1 MLGQFIK
8 EQRLARDLTQE
19 YLAAKIGVSRPTYRK
34 IESGNRELTLSQADR
49 LAEELGMTL
58 VNLHQQEVPKRS
70 VTVREP
76 TRKRAVPRPRVRRKS
91 IAKFRQVLLYV
102 LGEVGFRPNFGE
114 AVLHKLLYFI
124 DFDYYEKFD
133 ENLAGVTYIRSHS
146 GPTVFDLGD
155 ILKQMQEREYLEPI
169 KSRHYR
175 RLQKKYLPLVL
186 PDLSVLS
193 GLEIKHVDE
202 VLARLGHKSA
212 DDLETYSRGDMPWQA
227 TSPGKAI
234 DYELVF
240 YRDEKYSLRS
250 YDDEI

>member
-155 ILKQMQEREYLEPI
+155 ILKQMQERGYLEPI

-186 PDLSVLS
+186 PDLAVLS
-193 GLEIKHVDE
+193 GREIKHVDE
-202 VLARLGHKSA
+202 VLARLGHRSA
-212 DDLETYSRGDMPWQA
+212 DDLEAYSRGDMPWQA
-227 TSPGKAI
+227 TSHGKAI

-240 YRDEKYSLRS
+240 YRDEKYSMRHYGEL
-250 YDDEI
+250 